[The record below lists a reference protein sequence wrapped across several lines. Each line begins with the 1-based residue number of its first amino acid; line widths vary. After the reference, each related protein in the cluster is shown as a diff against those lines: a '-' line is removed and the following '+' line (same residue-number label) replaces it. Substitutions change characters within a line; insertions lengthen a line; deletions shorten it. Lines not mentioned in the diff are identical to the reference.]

1 MSDLICSSCFAE
13 ITEKNPVASNGCLAC
28 NDTLDPCVWC
38 DSDTMDWNASPNGKD
53 ICNDCEDKAL
63 EESEEN

>member
-1 MSDLICSSCFAE
+1 MTA
-13 ITEKNPVASNGCLAC
+13 
-28 NDTLDPCVWC
+28 PCVWC

-63 EESEEN
+63 EENE